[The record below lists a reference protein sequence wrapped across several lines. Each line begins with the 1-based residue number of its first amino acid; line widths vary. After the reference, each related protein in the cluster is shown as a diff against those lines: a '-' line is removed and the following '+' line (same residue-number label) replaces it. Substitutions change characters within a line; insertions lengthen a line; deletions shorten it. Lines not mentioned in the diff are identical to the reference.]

1 MTSLG
6 VVASACL
13 LSGALDISATSLL
26 VRTQGVPLKRLLQG
40 IASGALGASAFKG
53 GKKTA
58 AAGLLFHFVIAF
70 AAATAFYA
78 FSRKLP
84 ILLDRPFFSGLF
96 YGIAVHLFYESHRGP
111 ALSCPKT
118 RVFSQGLPH
127 PTGHPHLLCRPTNLI
142 YREPLLPIVLL

>member
-6 VVASACL
+6 VVASAGL

-84 ILLDRPFFSGLF
+84 ILLDRPFFSGVF
-96 YGIAVHLFYESHRGP
+96 YGIAVHLFMSRIVVP
-111 ALSCPKT
+111 LSTAPK
-118 RVFSQGLPH
+118 REFSAKAFLIQLVIHIFCVGLPISFTVSH
-127 PTGHPHLLCRPTNLI
+127 FSR
-142 YREPLLPIVLL
+142 